1 MTDDPLDAMKAR
13 WSYIQ
18 GFLFPWMRED
28 NDPITEALGRLVTT
42 LDVIGLEA
50 FVPEPPRGP
59 GRPPEDR
66 RALARAFV
74 AKAVLGV
81 PTTSALIERL
91 DVDKSLRRIL
101 GWERRSQ
108 VPSEATFSR
117 AFAEFARGALPDKI
131 HAALIERAL
140 GGRII
145 GAIARDATE
154 IEAREKPVQNTAN
167 DGKDDPPAPDNPAP
181 PRKRGRPRKGEQRP
195 RPEPTRL
202 KRQVTQNLSQ
212 MLADLPTACDV
223 GCKKNSKGY
232 KETWTGYKLHI
243 DVACGQIPVSCVLT
257 SASVH
262 DSQVAIPLMT
272 MTSARVAYLYDL
284 MDAAYDAAAIHDQ
297 SRTLG
302 HAPIVDRNFRA
313 DHQAKA
319 EWGREVERLKLIH
332 RPDFDDL
339 IYDLISRTGFSWSSC
354 WIRSCRPMIGSSGLP
369 STESC
374 GAPGSSSRA
383 SAAASSSFSLHVL
396 YPFPRLRV
404 GLVGFPRWRVGLV
417 GFPRWRVGLV
427 GFLHWRVR
435 LVGFPHWRVGLAS
448 SEGPPTYQGVGQH
461 LVIGKLQD
469 RTRRQTPCQTRQL

>member
-1 MTDDPLDAMKAR
+1 MQSSRTVVFIAAVVFASAELKDIWIVVQVWRCYCRSRFASALAVDMTDDPLDAMKAR

-108 VPSEATFSR
+108 VPSEATFFW

-154 IEAREKPVQNTAN
+154 IEAREKPVQNKAN

-181 PRKRGRPRKGEQRP
+181 RKRGRPRKDEQCP
-195 RPEPTRL
+195 KPEPTRL
-202 KRQVTQNLSQ
+202 KRQVTQSLSQ

-232 KETWTGYKLHI
+232 KETGPGTNSTSTWPAAKSRSP
-243 DVACGQIPVSCVLT
+243 ACWGASRLAET
-257 SASVH
+257 S
-262 DSQVAIPLMT
+262 
-272 MTSARVAYLYDL
+272 
-284 MDAAYDAAAIHDQ
+284 
-297 SRTLG
+297 G
-302 HAPIVDRNFRA
+302 
-313 DHQAKA
+313 
-319 EWGREVERLKLIH
+319 
-332 RPDFDDL
+332 
-339 IYDLISRTGFSWSSC
+339 
-354 WIRSCRPMIGSSGLP
+354 
-369 STESC
+369 C
-374 GAPGSSSRA
+374 G
-383 SAAASSSFSLHVL
+383 
-396 YPFPRLRV
+396 
-404 GLVGFPRWRVGLV
+404 
-417 GFPRWRVGLV
+417 
-427 GFLHWRVR
+427 
-435 LVGFPHWRVGLAS
+435 
-448 SEGPPTYQGVGQH
+448 
-461 LVIGKLQD
+461 
-469 RTRRQTPCQTRQL
+469 C